1 MRLGLGTR
9 MLVLLAAFL
18 FGGSARPVAA
28 QTTGRIVATAIDNAA
43 RAPLPGV
50 QIFIQAAGIGGVT
63 DAEGKVTLQ
72 NVPAGQVQLQ
82 ARLLGY
88 GPAVRT
94 VAVIADQTATVEFTM
109 GQSVLALDQVVVT
122 GTAGQARRR
131 EVGNSISQIKVG
143 EAAAPTVDA
152 EQALQG
158 QAAGVSVM
166 ESGAQVGSGRQIR
179 LRGAVSV
186 AMSNQPLIYVDG
198 VRIRSDMLPQN
209 MLAADMSPSGITSG
223 GSGSGPST
231 VASPLNDI
239 DPSDIERIEIIKGAA
254 ATTLYGTEAAAGV
267 IQIFTKR
274 GQAGAASW
282 TAMTEQGFSELR
294 QGFGAGGKKFL
305 GLDPWLKRGWTQ
317 NYSLAVGGGSPE
329 LGYYVSGAYNNNEGI
344 VPDDHEN
351 GVNVRGNFNFNP
363 TKKLAVD
370 WNTSITRK
378 DIQNAPMGNNAE
390 GLTLNVY
397 RSPVNYIGSPDK
409 KDIDRLFEQ
418 EWLTNIN
425 HLTSGLTARYQ
436 ASERFNT
443 RLTFGYDR
451 LGSELIGTFPYGFI
465 TDEGGLRSNRRWMS
479 EMLTVD
485 AVGTL
490 QSTLPGGISSRLS
503 IGAQGVSTDISS
515 IWGHSEDFPGPGQPT
530 LSSGANTRSFEDRQ
544 KVINAG
550 VFGEALFGLAE
561 RYFLT
566 LGVRA
571 DGNTAFGENLGLEIY
586 PKVSVAYVLSDEPFF
601 PKNFGT
607 WKLRGAY
614 GHAGRAP
621 GAFDAV
627 RTWQPVGWNG
637 ASAFLPAKVGN
648 PDLGP
653 ERTSELE
660 LGFDAS
666 LLNERVSLVFSY
678 YNATTNDA
686 LLPVTQI
693 PSLGFSGTQ
702 LRNVGV
708 IKNKGVEVTLS
719 GTVIE
724 SPNFGWNVGVNYS
737 HNRNE
742 LAGLGGSA
750 AFLLGETGWIEE
762 GHAVPVLIG
771 TRLTNPD
778 ALAEPILEKG
788 YHFGPNMPVNTVGLN
803 TTVTFPHSV
812 ELSAVAE
819 YMGGHFIYDRAS
831 RNMASRGVWAP
842 CQGAGGGYDLIEQG
856 RRDELTAFERLTC
869 DPKATPRDFMNFP
882 ADFLKLRHVT
892 LRLPVPSTVLPKVRS
907 AQLSVS
913 LRNIRLWKSPEL
925 RIFDP
930 EMAGQ
935 NGAGSAVRAIV
946 ENVPSPTSLLF
957 SLRANF

>member
-9 MLVLLAAFL
+9 VLLLLVAFL
-18 FGGSARPVAA
+18 IWGSARPAAA
-28 QTTGRIVATAIDNAA
+28 QTTGRIDATALDDAT

-72 NVPAGQVQLQ
+72 NVPVGQVQLH

-88 GPAVRT
+88 GPAIRT
-94 VAVIADQTATVEFTM
+94 VAVIADQTATVEFMM

-131 EVGNSISQIKVG
+131 EVGNSISQVKVG

-152 EQALQG
+152 EQVLQG

-209 MLAADMSPSGITSG
+209 MLAADASTLAGMTTS
-223 GSGSGPST
+223 SGSGPGT

-274 GQAGAASW
+274 GQSGAASW

-305 GLDPWLKRGWTQ
+305 GLDPWLKRGWSQ
-317 NYSLAVGGGSPE
+317 NYSLSVGGGTPDV
-329 LGYYVSGAYNNNEGI
+329 GYYVSGAYNDNEGI
-344 VPDDHEN
+344 FPDDHEK
-351 GVNVRGNFNFNP
+351 GVNVRGNFNFSP

-370 WNTSITRK
+370 WNTSITSK

-397 RSPVNYIGSPDK
+397 RSPVNYIGSADK

-418 EWLTNIN
+418 EWLTNID
-425 HLTSGLTARYQ
+425 HLISGVTARYQ
-436 ASERFNT
+436 ASERLNS

-465 TDEGGLRSNRRWMS
+465 TDEGGLRSDRRWLS
-479 EMLTVD
+479 ETLTLD

-490 QSTLPGGISSRLS
+490 ESKLPWDITSRLS

-515 IWGHSEDFPGPGQPT
+515 IWGHSEDFPGPGEPT

-586 PKVSVAYVLSDEPFF
+586 PKVSVSYVLSDEPFF

-627 RTWQPVGWNG
+627 RTWQPAGWNG
-637 ASAFLPAKVGN
+637 APAFLPATVGN

-666 LLNERVSLVFSY
+666 LFNERVSLVFSY

-708 IKNKGVEVTLS
+708 IKNKGFEVTLN
-719 GTVIE
+719 GTVVE
-724 SPNFGWNVGVNYS
+724 TPNFGWNLGMNYS

-742 LAGLGGSA
+742 LATLGGSA
-750 AFLLGETGWIEE
+750 AFLLGETGWIEQD
-762 GHAVPVLIG
+762 HAVPVLIG

-778 ALAEPILEKG
+778 ALADPILESG
-788 YHFGPNMPVNTVGLN
+788 YHFGPNMPPTTVGLN
-803 TTVTFPHSV
+803 TTITFPHAV

-819 YMGGHFIYDRAS
+819 YMGGHFVFDRAS

-842 CQGAGGGYDLIEQG
+842 CQGAGGGYELIEQG

-869 DPKATPRDFMNFP
+869 DPKVTPRDFMNFP
-882 ADFLKLRHVT
+882 ADFFKLRHVT
-892 LRLPVPSTVLPKVRS
+892 LRMPVPSALLPRVRS
-907 AQLSVS
+907 AQLSIS
-913 LRNIRLWKSPEL
+913 LRNIRLWKHSGLP
-925 RIFDP
+925 IFDP
-930 EMAGQ
+930 EMAGSS
-935 NGAGSAVRAIV
+935 GAGSAVRAIV

-957 SLRANF
+957 SLRASF